1 MCTMICRVYR
11 WKTETESTNWGG
23 VYMYLYHE
31 LIVEAAFYFA
41 IQFSTD
47 KLLRDLFDLNFVSN
61 GKGISLPK

>member
-1 MCTMICRVYR
+1 
-11 WKTETESTNWGG
+11 
-23 VYMYLYHE
+23 MYLYHE

-61 GKGISLPK
+61 RKGISLPK